1 MPQSLIRFSQLL
13 AGHPRDFALMY
24 SCGNILSIAGTSFIV
39 GPCRQVKNMFKKNR
53 WVATVIYLAAIGVTV
68 SRHKRLVLL
77 QSFSS
82 SACSDGLCA
91 QLFACLDDD
100 VKNAAWGPLVI
111 VVAVASQFFALMWYI
126 FSYIPFAR
134 TCVTR
139 CLKNCGTKCIE

>member
-1 MPQSLIRFSQLL
+1 
-13 AGHPRDFALMY
+13 
-24 SCGNILSIAGTSFIV
+24 
-39 GPCRQVKNMFKKNR
+39 MFKKNR
-53 WVATVIYLAAIGVTV
+53 WVASVIYLAAIGVTV
-68 SRHKRLVLL
+68 RAQTPCSPAI
-77 QSFSS
+77 FSS